1 MPSRTFW
8 LFCEPIKTRN
18 DFGNSQVY
26 FGKPR
31 GTILQLAIML
41 LIGAKHW
48 RVIRMGIA
56 AQSGRWWMPTSA
68 ILQLPITRPIKEVSR
83 TGVAAGHSIAR
94 SLLRH
99 QHQPSVNLLTRSV
112 SACSGGETLGTRG
125 EDSEALENAR
135 LEQECRM
142 QATMNTRLLKEH
154 RAREAARSFIDILMK
169 APVDQVSDSDGVTVL
184 RESPSFLWGSRHDS
198 YLTKSQDMFW
208 DDILATDPDEADR
221 FATCYADTSIVIRK
235 LLERGNAVVYHAA
248 TEDRSR
254 WFYEFIAHGGTYTAQ
269 VYPEK
274 GDRDDVPS
282 LLEASTYYIVDIDLA
297 KTRFVDPPMDF
308 KPKIICVTSNSF
320 DVYVTSRMIQ
330 SKMGSC
336 WEFRQ
341 FPAWEASELGAKHR
355 DMYKTRQPACIE
367 KDETPNADH

>member
-1 MPSRTFW
+1 MSA
-8 LFCEPIKTRN
+8 
-18 DFGNSQVY
+18 D
-26 FGKPR
+26 
-31 GTILQLAIML
+31 
-41 LIGAKHW
+41 
-48 RVIRMGIA
+48 
-56 AQSGRWWMPTSA
+56 SGSA
-68 ILQLPITRPIKEVSR
+68 
-83 TGVAAGHSIAR
+83 
-94 SLLRH
+94 
-99 QHQPSVNLLTRSV
+99 
-112 SACSGGETLGTRG
+112 TLGKRG
-125 EDSEALENAR
+125 NDENEALEIAR
-135 LEQECRM
+135 LTQERRIR
-142 QATMNTRLLKEH
+142 ATTNARLLKEQ
-154 RAREAARSFIDILMK
+154 RALEAAQVFVDNLMK
-169 APVDQVSDSDGVTVL
+169 APVEQVSDDGCLTVL
-184 RESPSFLWGSRHDS
+184 RNIPSLRCGASGDS

-208 DDILATDPDEADR
+208 DSVLATDPDEADR

-254 WFYEFIAHGGTYTAQ
+254 WFCEFIAQGGTYTAQ

-282 LLEASTYYIVDIDLA
+282 LLEASTYYVVDIDLA
-297 KTRFVDPPMDF
+297 KTRFVDPPVDF

-330 SKMGSC
+330 SKLGSC

-341 FPAWEASELGAKHR
+341 FPAWEASELDAKHR